1 MNFELIGEILE
12 ISDTKQITDTF
23 KKREFVL
30 EIEETFNGKAGMEI
44 KQIPIK
50 FEMKQAKCDDLDKF
64 SVGEKVKV
72 NFAISGR
79 AWTKDGNT
87 TFFNSLDAGK
97 VERLQEAVNVLPAK
111 VSPKMNGDMAE
122 QFNESQMNDT
132 DDLPF

>member
-1 MNFELIGEILE
+1 M
-12 ISDTKQITDTF
+12 Q
-23 KKREFVL
+23 
-30 EIEETFNGKAGMEI
+30 
-44 KQIPIK
+44 
-50 FEMKQAKCDDLDKF
+50 
-64 SVGEKVKV
+64 VKHLQPL
-72 NFAISGR
+72 AISGR